1 MKNWNKENPKHAGEY
16 ICRMQNGYVK
26 MCHWNGTT
34 WYDMWK
40 QTIDGIVKEWMNIP
54 YDS

>member
-1 MKNWNKENPKHAGEY
+1 MKNWNQENPKHAGDY